1 METKEAYPD
10 KLEKKTGEHNS
21 RGKAAQQ
28 STAVGRASVA
38 TMSWLL
44 GLATQRPLDRSTSR
58 GVMGGEARWVILR
71 EAGGETWMTTDTIN
85 SEQFPWRGEQG
96 SGSRWRW
103 GGQGSRI
110 KMAGKQF
117 VHRRV
122 ERI

>member
-1 METKEAYPD
+1 M
-10 KLEKKTGEHNS
+10 
-21 RGKAAQQ
+21 
-28 STAVGRASVA
+28 A

-96 SGSRWRW
+96 SGSSWRW
-103 GGQGSRI
+103 GGQGRRI
-110 KMAGKQF
+110 KMAGKHF

>member
-1 METKEAYPD
+1 M
-10 KLEKKTGEHNS
+10 
-21 RGKAAQQ
+21 
-28 STAVGRASVA
+28 A

-44 GLATQRPLDRSTSR
+44 GLATQRPLNRSTSR

-71 EAGGETWMTTDTIN
+71 EAGGETWMIT
-85 SEQFPWRGEQG
+85 EQIQSTLSSSPGE
-96 SGSRWRW
+96 GSRGVAVAGGG

>member
-1 METKEAYPD
+1 MNKISD

-21 RGKAAQQ
+21 RGRAAQQ
-28 STAVGRASVA
+28 SPAEGRSSVA

-44 GLATQRPLDRSTSR
+44 GLATQRPLNRSTSR

-71 EAGGETWMTTDTIN
+71 EAGGETWMIT
-85 SEQFPWRGEQG
+85 EQIQSTLSSSPGE
-96 SGSRWRW
+96 GSRGVAVAGGG